1 MASLLVAS
9 EARRHAEWCRAA
21 RDDELVAVTEL
32 SSPKGTLVQV
42 LLLPE
47 YAAALEKAHR
57 RKSDALLS
65 LVFRRNHR

>member
-47 YAAALEKAHR
+47 YAAAASCCIWVGRVGSPE
-57 RKSDALLS
+57 
-65 LVFRRNHR
+65 